1 MSRVYR
7 DFVHSLHHWP
17 GRMAKSRCPAM
28 FTKSDVNA
36 VVTGRAAIYSPSA
49 LRHPRTCARAQSA
62 VGRARDSDNVEGTLS
77 LRKQG
82 R

>member
-1 MSRVYR
+1 MTNACRGYA
-7 DFVHSLHHWP
+7 HWLHHWP
-17 GRMAKSRCPAM
+17 GYMAQPRCTAL
-28 FTKSDVNA
+28 FTKSDINA

-49 LRHPRTCARAQSA
+49 LRHPRACARAQSA